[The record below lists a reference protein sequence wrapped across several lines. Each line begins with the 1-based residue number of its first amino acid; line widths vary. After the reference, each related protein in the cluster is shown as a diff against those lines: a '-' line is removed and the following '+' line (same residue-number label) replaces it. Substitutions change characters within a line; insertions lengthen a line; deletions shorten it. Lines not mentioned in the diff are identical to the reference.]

1 MAGKVFVSCG
11 QRDSE
16 RACAQ
21 EIGRILRDEFGLT
34 PYLAFRTQSLADI
47 MTITAE
53 LRSADYYLFVDFL
66 RDPTSSTDFPCSLFT
81 HQELALAHH
90 LGFQDIIA
98 FQQSGAP
105 LEGFLRYVLSNPT
118 KFSSYEELYSQLRD
132 VVRERKWAGTY
143 SRNLVVEPWDT
154 WVGRYGDHTWP
165 EGREMKVWSVK
176 VCNRRPDVAAVRA
189 VCILDRIENTIG
201 QSEPSPDRSY
211 LKWSGQNGY
220 DSTIFPED
228 FGVVNILS
236 VQRIERGAFLLSAR
250 DAFPRIPVL
259 TAHGEYLLHFKI
271 FSERVPMLRFAI
283 PVSLGVFQREAWEMQ
298 IREFGPPIAS

>member
-1 MAGKVFVSCG
+1 
-11 QRDSE
+11 
-16 RACAQ
+16 
-21 EIGRILRDEFGLT
+21 
-34 PYLAFRTQSLADI
+34 
-47 MTITAE
+47 
-53 LRSADYYLFVDFL
+53 
-66 RDPTSSTDFPCSLFT
+66 
-81 HQELALAHH
+81 
-90 LGFQDIIA
+90 
-98 FQQSGAP
+98 
-105 LEGFLRYVLSNPT
+105 
-118 KFSSYEELYSQLRD
+118 
-132 VVRERKWAGTY
+132 
-143 SRNLVVEPWDT
+143 
-154 WVGRYGDHTWP
+154 
-165 EGREMKVWSVK
+165 MKVWSVK